1 MKKIAVLFC
10 TCIILTGCTSTPKV
24 DIPAEENAIRNLED
38 QWTVALQNKDI
49 DKIMSLSSP
58 EAVVMEPN
66 SAIYVGLQ
74 ASRKQLETVFADT
87 AVLWNTTSSKID
99 IIEVSASGGIAYV
112 RGINR
117 SKIKT

>member
-1 MKKIAVLFC
+1 MQSAILKIS
-10 TCIILTGCTSTPKV
+10 G
-24 DIPAEENAIRNLED
+24 

-49 DKIMSLSSP
+49 NKIMSLSSP

-99 IIEVSASGGIAYV
+99 IIEVSASGDIAYV

-117 SKIKT
+117 SKIKTQTGFGENSDKWIGHLEKD